1 MYYVQHSQRIER
13 PGFRIISRDEWGA
26 VDPLWVKFLA
36 LPVQHV
42 FFEYTNTDE
51 CTNREECMEMIRI
64 IQRYNLK
71 LRSNPDIRYNFLI
84 ASDGTVYEGRGWDSA
99 PRLPQKYSNVR
110 RKALYVAL
118 IGNYIDTMDR
128 TRLKFEPA
136 TFTPLQ
142 REAWEAESPRGQLD
156 YLTDPVTAVFC
167 GLRTNSKGCSHTD
180 HCKMLMRD
188 MQRRDMEAGLPD
200 IRYNFCI
207 GGDGEVYEG
216 RGWASRPSL
225 PSRYSKW
232 VSHSLY
238 IAFVGPLTAGGIRP
252 SQKMVFHR
260 NLLVEAGL
268 RDDIINRKFMF
279 ILLYKI

>member
-1 MYYVQHSQRIER
+1 
-13 PGFRIISRDEWGA
+13 
-26 VDPLWVKFLA
+26 
-36 LPVQHV
+36 
-42 FFEYTNTDE
+42 
-51 CTNREECMEMIRI
+51 
-64 IQRYNLK
+64 
-71 LRSNPDIRYNFLI
+71 
-84 ASDGTVYEGRGWDSA
+84 
-99 PRLPQKYSNVR
+99 
-110 RKALYVAL
+110 
-118 IGNYIDTMDR
+118 MDR
-128 TRLKFEPA
+128 ARLKFEPA

-238 IAFVGPLTAGGIRP
+238 IAFVGPLTAGESPPPLNMLDAFRGIVKTGIDRGP
-252 SQKMVFHR
+252 VSFIQKLGRGDLEYVPR
-260 NLLVEAGL
+260 EGWGGL
-268 RDDIINRKFMF
+268 DGQNYVKESIQLTPISHVRIVSTGEREDRCSNVSECAQVLRRIQKYHMKFCGLEDIA
-279 ILLYKI
+279 YK